1 MAGGRSASLQMICG
15 AISLPLIVMATVLF
29 SGATTPAFAAE
40 SAPHWEVGEIC
51 ASSNLGAQC
60 PRIESQ
66 NRSSLLLRWEAVPYG
81 DRKACKALIEQTG
94 KPSYKLL
101 LNCIEERQLKA
112 LELAPQ
118 AAPHKSNDS

>member
-1 MAGGRSASLQMICG
+1 MAGGRSASCRMICG
-15 AISLPLIVMATVLF
+15 AIAMPIMMATAL
-29 SGATTPAFAAE
+29 ADE

-51 ASSNLGAQC
+51 ASSSLGAQC

-66 NRSSLLLRWEAVPYG
+66 NRSSLLLRWEAVPDG
-81 DRKACKALIEQTG
+81 DRKACKASIEQTG

-112 LELAPQ
+112 LELSPQ
-118 AAPHKSNDS
+118 TAPHKASDS